1 MHGRGGP
8 EDQTGPPPAGTSA
21 RRTTGADVARVAG
34 VSRAT
39 VSYVLNRAPNQS
51 IPESTRQRVLAAAA
65 QLRYRPSP
73 AARVLRTGRS
83 DVVLGLLPEL
93 PHSAVYQEA
102 LDEVGVALAESGLLL
117 VVHTVGPRSAP
128 LSTVWTALT
137 PAAVFALGE
146 IAEADA
152 EEMRS
157 AGIRVAAAMSN
168 PVPGAAR
175 EGSSDRSVGE
185 AQAEHLL
192 TLGHRDTALAWSSL
206 SGLRRLSDGRLAGL
220 TSRLSTA
227 GRPAPV
233 VVEVPGDLAGATAA
247 LAHLRSAHPQVTG
260 VAAYDDAVGAALLHA
275 ARDLGVPV
283 PEALSVVGAFDHP
296 PGLLTTP
303 ALSTVWVDL
312 RTRMRSVAAAL
323 VTAVG
328 GGPLELPRFDTST
341 TELLDR
347 GSTAPPPS

>member
-1 MHGRGGP
+1 M
-8 EDQTGPPPAGTSA
+8 
-21 RRTTGADVARVAG
+21 ARVAG

-93 PHSAVYQEA
+93 PHSPVYQEA
-102 LDEVGVALAESGLLL
+102 LDEVGVALAEAGMLL
-117 VVHTVGPRSAP
+117 VVHTVGPRSLP
-128 LSTVWTALT
+128 LSAVWSALT

-146 IAEADA
+146 IAESDV

-157 AGIRVAAAMSN
+157 AGIRVAVALSGPA
-168 PVPGAAR
+168 PGRSR
-175 EGSSDRSVGE
+175 EGSGDRTIGQ
-185 AQAEHLL
+185 AQGDHLL
-192 TLGHRDTALAWSSL
+192 ALGHRDVAVAWSPEH
-206 SGLRRLSDGRLAGL
+206 GLRLLSDGRLAGL
-220 TSRLSTA
+220 TGALAAA
-227 GRPAPV
+227 GCPAPV
-233 VVEVPGDLAGATAA
+233 VAEVPGDLAGATAA
-247 LAHLRSAHPQVTG
+247 LADLRSTHPRVTA

-283 PEALSVVGAFDHP
+283 PGTLSVLGAFDHP

-303 ALSTVWVDL
+303 ALSTVRVDL
-312 RTRMRSVAAAL
+312 ATRMRGVAAAL
-323 VTAVG
+323 VSAVG